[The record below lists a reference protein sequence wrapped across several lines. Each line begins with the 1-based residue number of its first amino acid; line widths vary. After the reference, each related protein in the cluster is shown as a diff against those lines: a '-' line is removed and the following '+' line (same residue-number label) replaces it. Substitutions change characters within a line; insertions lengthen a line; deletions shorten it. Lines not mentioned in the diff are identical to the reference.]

1 MQNITVEEL
10 QQRSASGEKLNVI
23 DVREPAEYTEYN
35 IGAKLIPLGNIMN
48 MQVDEL
54 EDLKN
59 EELILHCRSGARSM
73 QAGMMLEQMGFTNVK
88 NVVGGAL
95 AWKEKFGDEKLQGTA

>member
-1 MQNITVEEL
+1 MHTISVVEVNERLAKGEL
-10 QQRSASGEKLNVI
+10 LNLV
-23 DVREPAEYTEYN
+23 DVREPSEHTEFN
-35 IGAKLIPLGNIMN
+35 IGGILVPLGKIRQ